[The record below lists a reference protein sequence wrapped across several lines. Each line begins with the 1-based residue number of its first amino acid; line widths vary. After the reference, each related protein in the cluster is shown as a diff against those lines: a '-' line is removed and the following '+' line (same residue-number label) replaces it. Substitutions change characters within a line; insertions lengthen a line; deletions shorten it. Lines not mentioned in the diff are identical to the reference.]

1 MKTKLIILFFSL
13 VFLNSLYSQEYDEY
27 RLSHKVE
34 PTYQFIHLN
43 LNPDKD
49 VYSGTTKIEL
59 DVIEPLSGFRLH
71 GKNFKIAKMSL
82 SQNNKS
88 IESNFEFQE
97 FGLLYISVGEPL
109 APGKCTIEFEFTKYT
124 I

>member
-1 MKTKLIILFFSL
+1 MKTKLLILFFSL

-59 DVIEPLSGFRLH
+59 DVIEPLSGFRLMRL
-71 GKNFKIAKMSL
+71 KPL
-82 SQNNKS
+82 SHLESHLPDMNCW
-88 IESNFEFQE
+88 IE
-97 FGLLYISVGEPL
+97 LYPD
-109 APGKCTIEFEFTKYT
+109 PG
-124 I
+124 